1 MNRAFIVFLFLLY
14 HGCSS
19 PPKYSD
25 NLIQGGEKHFKNL
38 RQLTFS
44 GENAEAYFSLDG
56 TKLIYQAHDGDSLCD
71 QIYIMDIKT
80 GNSEMVSTGDG
91 TTTCSFFEYPET
103 KNFIYASTHLGSKS
117 CPEKPDYSRGYVWK
131 LYPDFDIFRA
141 SSNGE
146 KIERLTDSPN
156 YDAEATY
163 AFDGSKIIYTSMVSG
178 DLDLWTM
185 LPDGSQKTQLTSR
198 LGYDG
203 GAFYSMDNKKIV
215 WRSYYPE
222 TEKEK
227 NDYMYLLKTN
237 SIRPMAL
244 QIWTMNA
251 DGSNK
256 KQVTDNNAAN
266 FGPFFFPKGDRIIF
280 SSNMHDKKGRDFD
293 LYAIDVDGSNL
304 ERITFFEGFDGFPM
318 FSYDG
323 KYLVFASNRN
333 QKKRGDTNIFLA
345 EWR

>member
-141 SSNGE
+141 SSNGK

-163 AFDGSKIIYTSMVSG
+163 AFDGSKIIYTSMVNG

-185 LPDGSQKTQLTSR
+185 LPDGSQKTAHQ
-198 LGYDG
+198 
-203 GAFYSMDNKKIV
+203 NI
-215 WRSYYPE
+215 
-222 TEKEK
+222 
-227 NDYMYLLKTN
+227 
-237 SIRPMAL
+237 
-244 QIWTMNA
+244 QMN
-251 DGSNK
+251 
-256 KQVTDNNAAN
+256 
-266 FGPFFFPKGDRIIF
+266 
-280 SSNMHDKKGRDFD
+280 
-293 LYAIDVDGSNL
+293 
-304 ERITFFEGFDGFPM
+304 
-318 FSYDG
+318 
-323 KYLVFASNRN
+323 
-333 QKKRGDTNIFLA
+333 
-345 EWR
+345 

>member
-1 MNRAFIVFLFLLY
+1 
-14 HGCSS
+14 
-19 PPKYSD
+19 
-25 NLIQGGEKHFKNL
+25 
-38 RQLTFS
+38 
-44 GENAEAYFSLDG
+44 
-56 TKLIYQAHDGDSLCD
+56 
-71 QIYIMDIKT
+71 MDIKT

-91 TTTCSFFEYPET
+91 TTTCSYFEYPET
-103 KNFIYASTHLGSKS
+103 KKFIYASTHLGSKS

-141 SSNGE
+141 NSNGK

-203 GAFYSMDNKKIV
+203 GAFYSKDNKKIV

-227 NDYMYLLKTN
+227 SDYISLLRTN

-256 KQVTDNNAAN
+256 KQVTDNSAAN

-293 LYAIDVDGSNL
+293 LYAIDADGSNL

>member
-14 HGCSS
+14 YGCSS
-19 PPKYSD
+19 PPKYSN

-141 SSNGE
+141 SSNGK

-227 NDYMYLLKTN
+227 M
-237 SIRPMAL
+237 
-244 QIWTMNA
+244 
-251 DGSNK
+251 
-256 KQVTDNNAAN
+256 
-266 FGPFFFPKGDRIIF
+266 
-280 SSNMHDKKGRDFD
+280 
-293 LYAIDVDGSNL
+293 
-304 ERITFFEGFDGFPM
+304 ITCI
-318 FSYDG
+318 S
-323 KYLVFASNRN
+323 
-333 QKKRGDTNIFLA
+333 
-345 EWR
+345 